1 MKKLLIA
8 ALLAIASL
16 NIQAQGLKLAYTNV
30 EFILESHPKMK
41 EIQSE
46 IETLTNVYRKDIQ
59 TKTQEF
65 QAKVAQYQKGE
76 AMMSDI
82 VKADKQKELQD
93 TQNSIEDMQSNAQM
107 KLMQK
112 QEALLA
118 PVLDEIE
125 AAIEAV
131 AKTNGYDYV
140 FNGSTSNGT
149 SIVLYA
155 KSKGDNLTIK
165 IFEKLG
171 IPISEELKK
180 ELEQN

>member
-1 MKKLLIA
+1 MKKIVLSAI
-8 ALLAIASL
+8 LAIASVS
-16 NIQAQGLKLAYTNV
+16 IYAQSLKLGYTNV

-59 TKTQEF
+59 NQTQEF

-82 VKADKQKELQD
+82 VKAEKQKELQNA
-93 TQNSIEDMQSNAQM
+93 QNSIEDMQNNAQM

-112 QEALLA
+112 QDDLLA

-131 AKTNGYDYV
+131 AKENGYDYV

-155 KSKGDNLTIK
+155 KAKGDNLTIK

-171 IPISEELKK
+171 IPVSEELKK
-180 ELEQN
+180 EILGN